1 MTSRSSPLA
10 VPAFR
15 WLIGG
20 QAVSAV
26 GDQLFPVAVAALV
39 VGRGGSAG
47 DLGIVLAARFAALVL
62 FALLGGASSDRLPR
76 VRVLQAADVLRLV
89 AVSGLAVVAVAGEP
103 GVAVLA
109 MLVFVVGAG
118 EAFSRPAYGALLP
131 SVLPDAALP
140 AANAM
145 SGVSLHIASIA
156 GPGVA
161 GALLLVVRPS
171 VVFALDAVTFAISFA
186 TLLRVAEP
194 AAVRVARRRLRRE
207 VAEGFGAVRA
217 RPWLGAVLAMTAVQ
231 MVVVVALVTVLLPVV
246 LRDDVLADPAD
257 ASAAYGLVLAL
268 GAVGGLVG
276 ALAAGRWQPARPGA
290 VALLLA
296 CGFAAAPLSLLVGA
310 PVPGI
315 ALAWFVAMAGL
326 GPFNVWWETALQRA
340 VLRELLARVVS
351 VDWMCSLAL
360 LPLGLALTG
369 ALVALVGRG
378 PLLVTGAVV
387 LVATAL
393 LALQVRGVPEL
404 ALPAAAEEG
413 TATP

>member
-1 MTSRSSPLA
+1 
-10 VPAFR
+10 
-15 WLIGG
+15 
-20 QAVSAV
+20 V

-47 DLGIVLAARFAALVL
+47 DLGFILAARFAALVL
-62 FALLGGASSDRLPR
+62 FALLGGAWSDRLPR

-131 SVLPDAALP
+131 AVLPDAALP

-145 SGVSLHIASIA
+145 SGVSLHVASIA

-161 GALLLVVRPS
+161 GALLLVVSPS

-231 MVVVVALVTVLLPVV
+231 MVVVVAPVTVLLPVV

-276 ALAAGRWQPARPGA
+276 ALAAGRWQPARPGT

-340 VLRELLARVVS
+340 VPRELLARVVS

-369 ALVALVGRG
+369 PLVALVGRG

-393 LALQVRGVPEL
+393 LALQVRGVPGL
-404 ALPAAAEEG
+404 ALPVAAEEG